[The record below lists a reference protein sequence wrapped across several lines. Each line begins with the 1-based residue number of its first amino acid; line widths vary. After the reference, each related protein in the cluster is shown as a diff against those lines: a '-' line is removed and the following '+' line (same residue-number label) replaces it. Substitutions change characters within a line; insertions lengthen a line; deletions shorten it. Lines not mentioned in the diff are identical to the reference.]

1 MTIIPRRDGVGWG
14 LGPRATWFRRVST
27 RRRLE
32 WVSVHPTPEASH
44 APSPAGGRPDGTPRA
59 RRVPN
64 KGRGVSESTR
74 RGGDREE
81 NPPVPVSFLSHTRA
95 WSPPESLGMRA
106 GSRPLYDVHCSSAEN
121 KPLTQLHRTRNNT
134 GHYPSPAARQSWP
147 WRLQGSRQEC
157 HRGGVGNPSHF
168 S

>member
-27 RRRLE
+27 RRCLE
-32 WVSVHPTPEASH
+32 WVSVHTTLEASH
-44 APSPAGGRPDGTPRA
+44 APSPA

-81 NPPVPVSFLSHTRA
+81 NPPVPVSFSSRARGALQRA
-95 WSPPESLGMRA
+95 WGCAQGPGPFTTFIVLVLKISPSRNCTGLEITPATTQAPPPASLGLGGCR
-106 GSRPLYDVHCSSAEN
+106 G
-121 KPLTQLHRTRNNT
+121 
-134 GHYPSPAARQSWP
+134 AARSVTEA
-147 WRLQGSRQEC
+147 G
-157 HRGGVGNPSHF
+157 
-168 S
+168 